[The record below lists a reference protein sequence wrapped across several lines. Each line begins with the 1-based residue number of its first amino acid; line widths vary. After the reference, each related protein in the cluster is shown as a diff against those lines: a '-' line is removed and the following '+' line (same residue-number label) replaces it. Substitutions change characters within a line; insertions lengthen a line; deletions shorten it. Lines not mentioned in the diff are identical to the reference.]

1 MAEQTYTVKAGDTL
15 SKVASQFGVSLNQ
28 ISGYKSGD
36 PNKIGVGETL
46 RIATQ
51 PPAPVNTVNA
61 TNLGQNQ
68 FVVPPVPP
76 VTGYDGLIKSSQAA
90 ITTLTPEVDKGKTD
104 IQTKYDRLGQL
115 PTERADGYKESGVY
129 DKQAEYN
136 RMVNTINQK
145 ELGYQTRIDKI
156 RNENPTGQLT
166 EGQQIAIDKLGKDWA
181 IEKAAL
187 SISAAFAKDDYTT
200 AKQIVDDR
208 IDAETEG
215 LKNELEGLKFFYSEN
230 QDRLTDERKQILEF
244 QIAQVEEE
252 KAQKEEVLSQI
263 GAIQLAAAE
272 NGAPADVIVGIGKAT
287 DLTTAITKAGSW
299 VDQTI
304 DRKGTSGGGS
314 SLIDLAPEDERILA
328 GAGFSTADIKDIQK
342 SVAEF
347 GIEATINALSTDAQ
361 KAAVRKVYNV
371 AEGET
376 MYTPEKINT
385 AATMKKAQSWLKA
398 NFTEQEI
405 IKKARDAGVGSRRF
419 WFDKSD
425 SEVLAEY
432 LNSEKARQE
441 YVDYL
446 TETARSAGRLQ
457 E

>member
-15 SKVASQFGVSLNQ
+15 SKVASQYGVSLNQ

-46 RIATQ
+46 RIATT

-68 FVVPPVPP
+68 FVVPPTPP
-76 VTGYDGLIKSSQAA
+76 TTAYDGLIKSSQAA
-90 ITTLTPEVDKGKTD
+90 ITTLTPEVDKGRTD

-215 LKNELEGLKFFYSEN
+215 LKNELDGLKFFYSEN
-230 QDRLTDERKQILEF
+230 QDRLSDERKQILEF
-244 QIAQVEEE
+244 QIAQVEDE

-304 DRKGTSGGGS
+304 DRKGTGGGGS

-328 GAGFSTADIKDIQK
+328 GAGFSAADIKDIQK

-347 GIEATINALSTDAQ
+347 GIDATINALSTEAQ